1 MIARLIVRHFS
12 FSANE
17 QKLNSCPSLKWKFN
31 FNTRLFHFEIV
42 NYEWTSKML
51 LFFSQSWSWDN
62 CYSNIFGVKIYSL
75 LCNFFSYLTL
85 WLRNSVDFRSLHRS
99 CCFSVASLV
108 GEFQWSAKF
117 LVLIIPTRCAVPCN
131 RRLRQFNSYFWKHP
145 LFQKLSQ
152 TRTTMARSPYSYLLA
167 CS

>member
-1 MIARLIVRHFS
+1 MNRSLTLVQALNGSLTSAHVYSILKLLIM
-12 FSANE
+12 N
-17 QKLNSCPSLKWKFN
+17 Q
-31 FNTRLFHFEIV
+31 
-42 NYEWTSKML
+42 WTSKML

-108 GEFQWSAKF
+108 GEFPWSAKF
-117 LVLIIPTRCAVPCN
+117 VVLIIPTRCSVPCN
-131 RRLRQFNSYFWKHP
+131 RVAIEDFGSLTHIFESILYSKNCPKHEQQW
-145 LFQKLSQ
+145 LEV
-152 TRTTMARSPYSYLLA
+152 RIVIY
-167 CS
+167 